1 MPDVPVIKSQDFYSC
16 LIKYGCELIS
26 IKGSHHKIRY
36 MANGRVTVIP
46 VHKGREIK
54 KGLFI
59 AILKQ
64 LQIDIDAFIVFI
76 K

>member
-1 MPDVPVIKSQDFYSC
+1 
-16 LIKYGCELIS
+16 
-26 IKGSHHKIRY
+26 